1 MKTNLYHF
9 IFQEKN
15 TKRLES
21 LEVKALSFVEAMPTV
36 NIFRNTLRGKDTSCS
51 WDIVQAHNAEY
62 KSKKN

>member
-9 IFQEKN
+9 TLQEKN

-36 NIFRNTLRGKDTSCS
+36 NIFRNTLRSRDASCS
-51 WDIVQAHNAEY
+51 WDVVQAHNAEY
-62 KSKKN
+62 KANKG